1 MEEQRRATMPQ
12 RESIHVRME
21 AMVRQAQDTICKA
34 VEELDGQSFCEDVW
48 HRADGGGGISR
59 VIQNGTV
66 FEKAGVNVAVV
77 HGTLSAE
84 AARAALGHGRALGDH
99 EVSFY
104 ATGVSVVIHPHN
116 PMAPSAHANY
126 RYVEYVP
133 NHSTAPASWWFGGGA
148 DLTPA
153 YLFDED
159 ATHFHRVHKE
169 VCDRHCASFYPRF
182 KKWCDEYFYI
192 AHRGERRGVGGIFF
206 DNLNDRR
213 PERLLA
219 FVTSCAQAFVPAYLP
234 LVMRRK
240 DMPYDERQKQWQQL
254 RRGRYVEFNLTYDR
268 GTLFG
273 LKTGGRT
280 ESILMSLPLMARWE
294 YDFQPT
300 PSSAESR
307 IMEVLRSPRE
317 WVSTGA

>member
-1 MEEQRRATMPQ
+1 MQELAHIRAGMA
-12 RESIHVRME
+12 

-34 VEELDGQSFCEDVW
+34 VAELDGQTFSEDEW
-48 HRADGGGGISR
+48 QRAEGGGGSSR
-59 VIQNGTV
+59 VLQHGTV
-66 FEKAGVNVAVV
+66 FEKAGVNIATV

-84 AARAALGHGRALGDH
+84 AARAALGYGRTLGDH
-99 EVSFY
+99 AVSFY

-133 NHSTAPASWWFGGGA
+133 QYGTAPAAWWFGGGA

-153 YLFDED
+153 YLFETD
-159 ATHFHRVHKE
+159 AVHFHRLHKE

-182 KKWCDEYFYI
+182 KQWCDEYFYI
-192 AHRGERRGVGGIFF
+192 PHRGERRGVGGIFF
-206 DNLNDRR
+206 DNLNDRQ

-219 FVTSCAQAFVPAYLP
+219 FVTHCAQAFVPAYLP
-234 LVMRRK
+234 VVTRRQN
-240 DMPYDERQKQWQQL
+240 MPYNARHTQWQQL
-254 RRGRYVEFNLTYDR
+254 RRGRYVEFNLAYDR

-280 ESILMSLPLMARWE
+280 ESILMSLPLLARWE

-300 PSSAESR
+300 PDSPEAR
-307 IMEVLRSPRE
+307 TVEVLRNPRA
-317 WVSTGA
+317 WV